1 MSSEFQLQ
9 DKQGGGQQ
17 PTSMLGVYMHAIQ
30 SPLGD
35 DFLDQSSLG
44 LGNYNSKEYWLQIQS
59 FRHGLYADAALT
71 RRILERAIY
80 EAKEE
85 LARDC
90 YRRPEQIMDVAF
102 PQPNKPDETEEFEFG
117 NGYETEEEYI
127 ERAKDQIWDNL
138 GQGELTR
145 VDHQVQMIEK
155 YAGIDKNWVPPHW
168 RMLKMRHEASR
179 SKGARLID
187 NLFERVREV
196 KDHTQEMVGLE

>member
-1 MSSEFQLQ
+1 MSSKEFELQ
-9 DKQGGGQQ
+9 DKAGGGAHQ

-71 RRILERAIY
+71 RRVLERAIH
-80 EAKEE
+80 EAKRK

-90 YRRPEQIMDVAF
+90 YNRPDQMMVAF
-102 PQPNKPDETEEFEFG
+102 PQPNKPEDDEFG
-117 NGYETEEEYI
+117 DDYETEEEYI
-127 ERAKDQIWDNL
+127 ERAADQIWDDL
-138 GQGELTR
+138 GTEDMTT
-145 VDHQVQMIEK
+145 VDHQVMMIEK

-187 NLFERVREV
+187 NLFERIREV
-196 KDHTQEMVGLE
+196 KDTTMESTGLE

>member
-1 MSSEFQLQ
+1 
-9 DKQGGGQQ
+9 
-17 PTSMLGVYMHAIQ
+17 MLGVYMHAIQ

-71 RRILERAIY
+71 RRVLERAIH
-80 EAKEE
+80 EAKRE

-90 YRRPEQIMDVAF
+90 YNRPDQMMIAF
-102 PQPNKPDETEEFEFG
+102 PQPDKPEDDEFEFG
-117 NGYETEEEYI
+117 DDYETEEEYI
-127 ERAKDQIWDNL
+127 ERAADQIWDDL
-138 GQGELTR
+138 GKEDMTT
-145 VDHQVQMIEK
+145 VDHQVMMIEK

-196 KDHTQEMVGLE
+196 KDTTMESMGLE